1 MKSKDAGAESNR
13 IVMAEDEDAETLRHC
28 AILGVCV
35 YQARTLRN
43 VRLARVLPVSRFRM
57 MLSVGDNF

>member
-1 MKSKDAGAESNR
+1 MNERMKSKDAGAESNR

-35 YQARTLRN
+35 CIKRG
-43 VRLARVLPVSRFRM
+43 RFGTFDLLVFS
-57 MLSVGDNF
+57 LSQGLG